1 MQRNPIELELW
12 GFFFPLALNE
22 HTKGFKSF
30 TEGLRKEEAEVK
42 KNSLFFTQRSTGMA
56 SLLAVSKL
64 AKYKLQ
70 SCRVFALFACLC

>member
-30 TEGLRKEEAEVK
+30 TEGLRKEEAEVEK
-42 KNSLFFTQRSTGMA
+42 KPACF
-56 SLLAVSKL
+56 LLSVPL
-64 AKYKLQ
+64 AWP
-70 SCRVFALFACLC
+70 LC